1 MFAVPLGR
9 LLLLAAAGVALAA
22 CSNATQSTLGANSG
36 KLSVITTMSTLA
48 SLTSAVAGD
57 RATVTNLVPIG
68 ASPENY
74 QPTPRDIGTLR
85 AARVLI
91 ENGSGIEAWLAR
103 TIDSA
108 KNPDLTIAVMTDG
121 MPVLGGNP
129 HLWMN
134 PVYAQT
140 YVSKIEAALTKAD
153 PAGKAVYAKNAAA
166 ERAQLKTLDAWI
178 AARVKTLPPD
188 HRAMIVFHNAW
199 LYYNNRYGIQTV
211 GAIELSPGQ
220 EPSPQYIAHLI
231 ALAKEHHVRAVF
243 AEPEYSPKLA
253 KALAG
258 DAGINVVSNLYDDSL
273 SADGKIHD
281 YDSMLRYDTET
292 IVDALK

>member
-1 MFAVPLGR
+1 MPLSR
-9 LLLLAAAGVALAA
+9 LLLLAATAYALAA
-22 CSNATQSTLGANSG
+22 CSTTTQSTPARGG
-36 KLSVITTMSTLA
+36 KLVVVTTMSTLA
-48 SLTSAVAGD
+48 SLATAVAGD

-91 ENGSGIEAWLAR
+91 ENGSGIETWLAH
-103 TIDSA
+103 TIESA
-108 KNPDLTIAVMTDG
+108 KNPDLTVAVMTDG
-121 MPVLGGNP
+121 MPVVGGNP

-140 YVSKIEAALTKAD
+140 YVSKIEAALAKAD
-153 PAGKAVYAKNAAA
+153 PAGKTTYAKNAAA
-166 ERAQLKTLDAWI
+166 ERTRLKQLDAWI
-178 AARVKTLPPD
+178 ASRVNTLPPD

-220 EPSPQYIAHLI
+220 EPSPQYIGHLI

-273 SADGKIHD
+273 SADGKVHD

-292 IVDALK
+292 IVGALK